1 MTYQEFIDRL
11 PEGVKVPTFTEY
23 TDFIEPVYNY
33 HPAFSGNS
41 GKDRA
46 AKLYSVGGTGIF
58 DAMHDVAEFA
68 KEREARVSEI
78 RRRAF
83 LAMKKREEAKKA
95 YDAAMA
101 ESDAAMAELKD
112 AMAEFGEFSKA
123 VRADWE
129 V

>member
-1 MTYQEFIDRL
+1 MMYEEFTSRL
-11 PEGVKVPTFTEY
+11 PEGVKAPTFAEY

-58 DAMHDVAEFA
+58 GAMRDVAEFA
-68 KEREARVSEI
+68 KEREHHVAEI
-78 RRRAF
+78 RHRAF
-83 LAMKKREEAKKA
+83 NAMKKREEAKKA

-112 AMAEFGEFSKA
+112 AMAEFGEFSKS

>member
-1 MTYQEFIDRL
+1 MTYQEFIDRI
-11 PEGVKVPTFTEY
+11 PDGVKAPTVTEY

-46 AKLYSVGGTGIF
+46 VKLYSVGGKGIF

-68 KEREARVSEI
+68 KEREHRVAEI
-78 RRRAF
+78 RHRAF
-83 LAMKKREEAKKA
+83 NAMKKREEAKRA

-112 AMAEFGEFSKA
+112 AMAEFGEFSKG